1 MKTLILFLLAFPL
14 YAAEIDS
21 VRVGV
26 NTMLISG
33 TGLAKVAKA
42 QLGKK
47 PVAVMPVTNTQAV
60 IYCRNLSKGACA
72 NERWVPGSYMLKLY
86 RKSKSLPYLKYSVTV
101 TGQEFIDRP
110 VPPEVIPPTPVGVQQ

>member
-1 MKTLILFLLAFPL
+1 MKALILFLLAFPVC
-14 YAAEIDS
+14 AAEIDS

-33 TGLAKVAKA
+33 SGLAKVAKA

-47 PVAVMPVTNTQAV
+47 PVAVMPVTDSQAV
-60 IYCRNLSKGACA
+60 IYCRNLTKGACA
-72 NERWVPGSYMLKLY
+72 DSRWVPGTYTLKLY
-86 RKSKSLPYLKYSVTV
+86 RKGKSLPYLKYTVTV

-110 VPPEVIPPTPVGVQQ
+110 EPPEVIPPTPVG

>member
-1 MKTLILFLLAFPL
+1 MKALILFLLSLPA

-26 NTMLISG
+26 NTMLI
-33 TGLAKVAKA
+33 TGAGLQKIAKA

-47 PVAVMPVTNTQAV
+47 PVAVMPVTDTRAV
-60 IYCRNLSKGACA
+60 IYCRNLTKGACA
-72 NERWVPGSYMLKLY
+72 NERWVPGSYTPKLY
-86 RKSKSLPYLKYSVTV
+86 RKGRPLPFLKYPVTI

-110 VPPEVIPPTPVGVQQ
+110 EPPEVTPPTPVG

>member
-60 IYCRNLSKGACA
+60 IYCRNLTKGACA
-72 NERWVPGSYMLKLY
+72 DSRWVPGTYTLKLY
-86 RKSKSLPYLKYSVTV
+86 RKAKSLPYLKYSVAI
-101 TGQEFIDRP
+101 TGQEIVERP
-110 VPPEVIPPTPVGVQQ
+110 VPPEVIPPTPVGVQP